1 MNENDRSKTPPTNQ
15 ISEELR
21 SAIFTANSLALL
33 LNAFSDNMDED
44 ALRLANQLREQL
56 QIAVSLVGSEDDNYF
71 IKKAEEEGS
80 YLCSMWYAS
89 RSQKYDKQNNED
101 ADDDETV

>member
-1 MNENDRSKTPPTNQ
+1 MTIAESKAAIFKIEKDNFCMNENDRSKTPPTNQ

-56 QIAVSLVGSEDDNYF
+56 QIAVSLVGS
-71 IKKAEEEGS
+71 
-80 YLCSMWYAS
+80 
-89 RSQKYDKQNNED
+89 
-101 ADDDETV
+101 